1 MKVNDL
7 KLTQVELFQ
16 FFHFMYVA
24 ANGCALFCMAYLGNI
39 ERFLYPSNL
48 LFSISNF
55 LCK

>member
-24 ANGCALFCMAYLGNI
+24 ANGCALFCMAYLENI
-39 ERFLYPSNL
+39 ERFLYQ
-48 LFSISNF
+48 SNF
-55 LCK
+55 SF